1 METPSALNYKLI
13 ICKGINIFSENTH
26 NAICLRKFN
35 KEKSMKPRNRFYQI
49 MSLPSF
55 PVVFSLRQSPLIQ
68 PSLFLRCAFVLPSL
82 HSRYIERTYNGPETD
97 L

>member
-35 KEKSMKPRNRFYQI
+35 KENHEAQK
-49 MSLPSF
+49 
-55 PVVFSLRQSPLIQ
+55 
-68 PSLFLRCAFVLPSL
+68 
-82 HSRYIERTYNGPETD
+82 
-97 L
+97 